1 MLKAPIAFAQKAQNV
16 VMVLLIINLI
26 LVAQQF
32 SNALYKFGVMALFV
46 VVLLQIAVSNVAPT
60 AGVRKTITKSAIIL
74 GIVVLIFGFSIWI
87 TPWLVGLGQTKRF

>member
-1 MLKAPIAFAQKAQNV
+1 MLKTPIAFAQKAQNV
-16 VMVLLIINLI
+16 VMVLLIISLV

-32 SNALYKFGVMALFV
+32 SNALYKFGVMSLFV

-60 AGVRKTITKSAIIL
+60 AGLRKTLTKSAIIL
-74 GIVVLIFGFSIWI
+74 GIVVLIFAFSIWI

>member
-60 AGVRKTITKSAIIL
+60 AGFRKTITKSAIIL